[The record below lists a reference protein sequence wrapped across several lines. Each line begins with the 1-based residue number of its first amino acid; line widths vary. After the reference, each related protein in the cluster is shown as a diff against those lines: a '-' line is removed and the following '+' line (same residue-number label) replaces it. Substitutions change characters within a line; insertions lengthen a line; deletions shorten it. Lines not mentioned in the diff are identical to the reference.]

1 MGMQA
6 LMIFQIIADIVL
18 CIAILFLLMRIGRNI
33 GQAKPPVLDDAS
45 LAELGRLI
53 QESRAEAEHFSRVM
67 DESCAKLKNLA
78 AHLETQEAKLA
89 EHRQEVNRQL
99 EQSRLPEGAP
109 DHDVS
114 NKYTNV
120 SALLKMGLTV
130 KEAARQTGLTEG
142 EISLIFELEKKKTG
156 S

>member
-33 GQAKPPVLDDAS
+33 GRAKPPVLDDTS

-53 QESRAEAEHFSRVM
+53 QESRAEAEHFSRIM

-78 AHLETQEAKLA
+78 LHLETQEAKLA

-99 EQSRLPEGAP
+99 EQSRLPDGV
-109 DHDVS
+109 HDS
-114 NKYTNV
+114 NKYTKV
-120 SALLKMGLTV
+120 SALLKTGLTV
-130 KEAARQTGLTEG
+130 KEVVQQTGLTEG
-142 EISLIFELEKKKTG
+142 EISLIFELEKKKIG
-156 S
+156 P